1 MKKFLFLALIVA
13 LFVSCSKDS
22 DEDSDR
28 LLVNSASEI
37 QGSWSRLQNSDL
49 ITYEFSGNTWKSKRI
64 YSKDYSSYSS
74 YGTFSIS
81 KGKITFSY
89 GHKNLWG
96 DKIED
101 KVESIEWADDAKST
115 LLIDKLPYRRD

>member
-49 ITYEFSGNTWKSKRI
+49 ITYEFSGNTWKSKRL
-64 YSKDYSSYSS
+64 YSKDYSNITFN
-74 YGTFSIS
+74 GTFSIS

-89 GHKNLWG
+89 DTKNIWG

-115 LLIDKLPYRRD
+115 LLLDKLPYRRD

>member
-1 MKKFLFLALIVA
+1 MKKILFLALIVA

-37 QGSWSRLQNSDL
+37 QGSWSRLQNFDL
-49 ITYEFSGNTWKSKRI
+49 IKYEFSGNTWKSKRI
-64 YSKDYSSYSS
+64 DSEDYTTYTS

-89 GHKNLWG
+89 DHKNLWG
-96 DKIED
+96 GKIED
-101 KVESIEWADDAKST
+101 KVESIEWADDAKRT
-115 LLIDKLPYRRD
+115 LLIDKWPYTRD